1 MLHVAFYPSDAGLG
15 ALAES
20 EKQALAKRI
29 FEIIGKDRGGFC
41 ISGVEEIFL
50 LIPQEDRGDVAR
62 RAIVLGADAG
72 SVQLCMSF
80 AANTEAKTAAPG
92 PDFVEPA
99 NGQCPPGYVLED
111 ACSGSNAPKRCSRKG
126 AILPVGL
133 APCPRRQPTGLSTGK
148 KIAIG
153 TGIAVGVIGLGALG
167 LVLGRRSRV
176 AAG

>member
-80 AANTEAKTAAPG
+80 AANTEAKAAAPG

-99 NGQCPPGYVLED
+99 NGQSERAQAL
-111 ACSGSNAPKRCSRKG
+111 
-126 AILPVGL
+126 
-133 APCPRRQPTGLSTGK
+133 QPGLSTGK